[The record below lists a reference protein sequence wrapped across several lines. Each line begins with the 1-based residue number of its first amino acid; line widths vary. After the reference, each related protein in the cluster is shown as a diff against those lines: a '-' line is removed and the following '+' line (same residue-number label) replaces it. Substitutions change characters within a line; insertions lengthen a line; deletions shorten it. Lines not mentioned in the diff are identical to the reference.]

1 MGAEDL
7 GKGAGSASSLRQE
20 REARGWT
27 MAEVAQRL
35 HINEAQVRA
44 LEGGR
49 YEALP
54 GAAFARGFLKNY
66 ALLLG
71 LDPAP
76 LLADYDASSGGV
88 AVRPTERVLP
98 DSEGPMLDYSW
109 RTIGVSLLALLIL
122 VLLAWWIWEGRAGP
136 AEPASSMAP
145 AASVAGKAAA
155 VVLSRSPAPAVTR
168 PAPAA
173 PVSAAASPAAV
184 VAGTAS
190 SPPLAPAAAADLV
203 FRFSGN
209 CWVQVKDA
217 TGKVLLAELGRAG
230 ALAQVS
236 GGVPPYQVLVGN
248 VKGVAIT
255 YHGAAVALPAQSR
268 QGVARLRIG
277 VAPVASAASVA
288 PVAPV
293 RSGRPL
299 QAAVPPAVSASGT
312 TSSVSS
318 TASGYSEVPHAP

>member
-7 GKGAGSASSLRQE
+7 GGGTGSASSLRQE

-76 LLADYDASSGGV
+76 LLASYDASSGGV
-88 AVRPTERVLP
+88 GVRPTERVLP

-122 VLLAWWIWEGRAGP
+122 VLLAWWIWEGRGP

-145 AASVAGKAAA
+145 AASVAGKAVTGVPAQA
-155 VVLSRSPAPAVTR
+155 PAPAVIR
-168 PAPAA
+168 SAPAA
-173 PVSAAASPAAV
+173 AARSAAV
-184 VAGTAS
+184 VVASTGS
-190 SPPLAPAAAADLV
+190 SPPLPAAADLV
-203 FRFSGN
+203 FQFSGN

-230 ALAQVS
+230 AQAQVS

-248 VKGVAIT
+248 VKGVVIT
-255 YHGAAVALPAQSR
+255 YHGAAVAFPAHSQ

-277 VAPVASAASVA
+277 VAPVASAASAA

-299 QAAVPPAVSASGT
+299 QAAVSLAIPASGAA
-312 TSSVSS
+312 SSVSS
-318 TASGYSEVPHAP
+318 TASGSSEVSHAP

>member
-1 MGAEDL
+1 
-7 GKGAGSASSLRQE
+7 
-20 REARGWT
+20 
-27 MAEVAQRL
+27 
-35 HINEAQVRA
+35 
-44 LEGGR
+44 
-49 YEALP
+49 LP

-76 LLADYDASSGGV
+76 LLASYDASSGGV

-122 VLLAWWIWEGRAGP
+122 VLLAWWIWEGRGGP
-136 AEPASSMAP
+136 AEPASSLAP
-145 AASVAGKAAA
+145 AASVAGKVVA
-155 VVLSRSPAPAVTR
+155 VVPAQAPAPAVIR
-168 PAPAA
+168 PAPAVA
-173 PVSAAASPAAV
+173 VSATTSPAAV
-184 VAGTAS
+184 VAGTGS
-190 SPPLAPAAAADLV
+190 SPPLPAAATADLV

-230 ALAQVS
+230 AQAQVS

-248 VKGVAIT
+248 VKGVVIT
-255 YHGAAVALPAQSR
+255 YHGAAVALPAHSQ

-277 VAPVASAASVA
+277 VAPVASAASAA
-288 PVAPV
+288 PAAPV
-293 RSGRPL
+293 RSERPL
-299 QAAVPPAVSASGT
+299 QAAVPLATPASGA

-318 TASGYSEVPHAP
+318 TASGSSEVSHAP

>member
-1 MGAEDL
+1 MNAEDL
-7 GKGAGSASSLRQE
+7 GGGIGSASPLRQE

-27 MAEVAQRL
+27 VAEVAQRL

-44 LEGGR
+44 LEAGR

-76 LLADYDASSGGV
+76 LLASYDASSGGV

-122 VLLAWWIWEGRAGP
+122 VLLVWWIWEGRGGP
-136 AEPASSMAP
+136 AEPVRSMAP
-145 AASVAGKAAA
+145 AASVAGEGLAA
-155 VVLSRSPAPAVTR
+155 VPAQIPAPAMIR
-168 PAPAA
+168 SAPAVA
-173 PVSAAASPAAV
+173 VSAATSPAAV
-184 VAGTAS
+184 VAGTGS
-190 SPPLAPAAAADLV
+190 SPPLPAAAAADLV

-230 ALAQVS
+230 AQAQVS
-236 GGVPPYQVLVGN
+236 GGIPPYQVLVGN
-248 VKGVAIT
+248 VKGVVIT
-255 YHGAAVALPAQSR
+255 YRGAAVALPAHSQ

-277 VAPVASAASVA
+277 VAPAAGAAGTAPARSARL
-288 PVAPV
+288 P
-293 RSGRPL
+293 RT
-299 QAAVPPAVSASGT
+299 AVPLATPGSGA

-318 TASGYSEVPHAP
+318 TASASSEVSHAP

>member
-7 GKGAGSASSLRQE
+7 GGGTGSASSLRQE

-44 LEGGR
+44 LEAGR

-76 LLADYDASSGGV
+76 LLASYDASSGGV

-122 VLLAWWIWEGRAGP
+122 VLLAWWIWEGRGP

-145 AASVAGKAAA
+145 AASVAGKAVA
-155 VVLSRSPAPAVTR
+155 VVPAQAPAPAVIR
-168 PAPAA
+168 SAPA
-173 PVSAAASPAAV
+173 AAASPAAV
-184 VAGTAS
+184 VAGTGS
-190 SPPLAPAAAADLV
+190 SPLLPAAADLV
-203 FRFSGN
+203 FQFSGN

-230 ALAQVS
+230 AQAQVS

-248 VKGVAIT
+248 VKGVVIT
-255 YHGAAVALPAQSR
+255 YHGAAVAFPAHSQ

-277 VAPVASAASVA
+277 VAPVASAASAA

-299 QAAVPPAVSASGT
+299 QAAVPLATPASGA

-318 TASGYSEVPHAP
+318 TASGSSEVSHAP

>member
-7 GKGAGSASSLRQE
+7 GGGTGSAASLRQE

-44 LEGGR
+44 LEAGR

-71 LDPAP
+71 LDPAQ
-76 LLADYDASSGGV
+76 LLANYDASSGGV

-122 VLLAWWIWEGRAGP
+122 VLLAWWIWEGRGP
-136 AEPASSMAP
+136 AEPASSSMAP
-145 AASVAGKAAA
+145 AASVA
-155 VVLSRSPAPAVTR
+155 VVPAQAPAPAVIR
-168 PAPAA
+168 SVPA
-173 PVSAAASPAAV
+173 AAASPAAV
-184 VAGTAS
+184 VAGAGS
-190 SPPLAPAAAADLV
+190 SPPLPAAADLV
-203 FRFSGN
+203 FQFSGN

-230 ALAQVS
+230 TQAQVS

-248 VKGVAIT
+248 VKGVVIT
-255 YHGAAVALPAQSR
+255 YHGAAVAFPAHSQ

-277 VAPVASAASVA
+277 VAPAVGAAGTAPAASV
-288 PVAPV
+288 P
-293 RSGRPL
+293 SGRPPR
-299 QAAVPPAVSASGT
+299 AAVPSATPSSGA
-312 TSSVSS
+312 TSAVSS
-318 TASGYSEVPHAP
+318 TASASSEVSHAQ

>member
-7 GKGAGSASSLRQE
+7 GGGTGSASSLRQE

-44 LEGGR
+44 LEAGR

-76 LLADYDASSGGV
+76 LLASYDASSGGV
-88 AVRPTERVLP
+88 GVRPTERVLP

-122 VLLAWWIWEGRAGP
+122 VLLAWWIWEGRGPP

-145 AASVAGKAAA
+145 AASVAGVPAQT
-155 VVLSRSPAPAVTR
+155 PAPAVIR
-168 PAPAA
+168 SAPAA
-173 PVSAAASPAAV
+173 AASSAAVV
-184 VAGTAS
+184 VAGTGS
-190 SPPLAPAAAADLV
+190 SPPLPAAADLV
-203 FRFSGN
+203 FQFSGN

-230 ALAQVS
+230 AQAQVS

-248 VKGVAIT
+248 VKGVVIT
-255 YHGAAVALPAQSR
+255 YHGAAVAFPAHSQ

-277 VAPVASAASVA
+277 VAPVASAASAA

-299 QAAVPPAVSASGT
+299 QAAVPLATSASGA

-318 TASGYSEVPHAP
+318 TASGSSEVSHAP